1 MAFTGAEFLRG
12 GVWAIGIFIVA
23 LPWVTF
29 IGSSSF
35 AGESAT
41 PGRTEFAIVPYVM
54 LLAGAIA
61 GFVYVTYG
69 SALAYLLGRA
79 LRSTRRRS
87 VHRVCFAALGLLI
100 GYVTLMLTDLAGITM
115 VSGSAGAGPRACCPR
130 SSRWPRVPRCSPAGR
145 SRARRRCAQ
154 MRGCSETVTRQRRPD
169 LGWMRDVATA
179 LNCRMVVEP
188 SGWGGSVNG

>member
-1 MAFTGAEFLRG
+1 MRSPRSPQRPMAFTGAEFLRG

-115 VSGSAGAGPRACCPR
+115 VSGSAGAGAPSMLSALISVAAGASVLAGWEITSAKALRADAWMLR
-130 SSRWPRVPRCSPAGR
+130 DRDAST
-145 SRARRRCAQ
+145 
-154 MRGCSETVTRQRRPD
+154 ET
-169 LGWMRDVATA
+169 
-179 LNCRMVVEP
+179 
-188 SGWGGSVNG
+188 